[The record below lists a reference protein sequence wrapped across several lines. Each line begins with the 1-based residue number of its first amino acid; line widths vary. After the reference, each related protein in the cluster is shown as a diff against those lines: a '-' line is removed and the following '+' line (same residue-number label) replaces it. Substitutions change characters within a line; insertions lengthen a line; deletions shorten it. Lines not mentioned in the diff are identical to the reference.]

1 MWIGHTLRGESLLK
15 TVIEG
20 KEIKRK
26 AKTNDAELDDGG
38 RLKKLKEEAQQR
50 EGLRRQTFEPV

>member
-38 RLKKLKEEAQQR
+38 RLKKTE
-50 EGLRRQTFEPV
+50 RRSSTTRGVATSDI